1 MGNSAAVVCYYSN
14 SLRNQQFGTSV
25 SCIITNLQ
33 VLLKD
38 NASLKKDC
46 NVTME
51 IPVQT
56 TIAYALTELEIKES
70 GCFGAKPFI
79 HVSD

>member
-1 MGNSAAVVCYYSN
+1 MYYYSN
-14 SLRNQQFGTSV
+14 SLRNKLFGISV
-25 SCIITNLQ
+25 SCIITTLQ

-38 NASLKKDC
+38 NASLRKDS

-51 IPVQT
+51 IPVHT
-56 TIAYALTELEIKES
+56 TIAYALIELEIKES
-70 GCFGAKPFI
+70 GCFGAKSFT